1 MFSPLPE
8 LHPVHYR
15 QVERLLPASRCNRRL
30 FSWFQ
35 PGLSLIHIFTYTDIR
50 SPDVITYADIFRYFD
65 YHEAYI
71 FCSGNYHVYW
81 YPQPSCYHVCW
92 YLPVRWLS
100 RRWYLFGFYF
110 VSDILSVGMH
120 HCIIFFD
127 MGLDVICGSEI
138 NNFSFLALFI
148 LCFYYWY
155 WFGIGALAEECWW
168 MVTWCC
174 QQADGMGG
182 VYGYMILRLCWRRV
196 SAWFG
201 LIWGNG
207 RWDVIPKVNN
217 VPYFTYRTLNFLEKE
232 KMLRSNIVTEINF
245 DI

>member
-1 MFSPLPE
+1 MLISSA
-8 LHPVHYR
+8 PVT
-15 QVERLLPASRCNRRL
+15 
-30 FSWFQ
+30 
-35 PGLSLIHIFTYTDIR
+35 ITYADIR
-50 SPDVITYADIFRYFD
+50 SPLVITYADIFR
-65 YHEAYI
+65 
-71 FCSGNYHVYW
+71 SGNYHV
-81 YPQPSCYHVCW
+81 C
-92 YLPVRWLS
+92 
-100 RRWYLFGFYF
+100 WYLFGFYF
-110 VSDILSVGMH
+110 VSDILSIGMH

-127 MGLDVICGSEI
+127 MGLDVNCGYEI